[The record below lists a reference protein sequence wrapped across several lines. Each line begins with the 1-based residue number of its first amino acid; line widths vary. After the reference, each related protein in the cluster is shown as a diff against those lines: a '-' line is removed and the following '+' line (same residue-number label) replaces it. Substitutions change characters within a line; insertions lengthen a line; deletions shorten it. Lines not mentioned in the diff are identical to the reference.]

1 MKKHIIPIL
10 IAFLTVVVA
19 FMSGLYLGRQMSLPV
34 MRMTSGLSDMTVEP
48 TVPDEV
54 TEQTESTKETEPEVQ
69 VSFPIDINT
78 ASLTELMELP
88 DIGEVLAQ
96 RIIDHRTENGPFATI
111 EDIMNVHGIS
121 DKRFEKI
128 KDLIYIGGN

>member
-19 FMSGLYLGRQMSLPV
+19 FMSGLYLGRQMSLPA

-54 TEQTESTKETEPEVQ
+54 TEQTEPTKETEPEVQ

-96 RIIDHRTENGPFATI
+96 RIIDHRMENGPFATI

>member
-10 IAFLTVVVA
+10 MAFLTLLVV
-19 FMSGLYLGRQMSLPV
+19 FMSGIYLGRRMSGPAIQMSSGICDGPTEITTLPN
-34 MRMTSGLSDMTVEP
+34 E
-48 TVPDEV
+48 
-54 TEQTESTKETEPEVQ
+54 TKEEIR

-78 ASLTELMELP
+78 ASLQELMELP

-96 RIIDHRTENGPFATI
+96 RIIDHREANGPFDSP
-111 EDIMNVHGIS
+111 EDIMEVYGIS
-121 DKRFEKI
+121 DKRYDKI